1 MNYGINGSISVAAAR
16 PIEVASTTPIALVGD
31 TDVGATGLFFY
42 GSATLALAHVAN
54 ATTGVLRTALELI
67 EKQGVSAPII
77 LGVVR
82 TGLTPVSSP
91 LTPLPVDPTKAD
103 IINMID
109 RLKFAEAET
118 GYKPSI
124 IIAPVWSFD
133 LSVASAM
140 VSMAERFWA
149 FAILDNLA
157 TTETLALAYASNF
170 SSRFALIYSPYVK
183 YYDTVVTGDVTVASS
198 SIIAAMIARGDG
210 EVPFGFAD
218 SVSNRPVLG
227 ISGTQRIIE
236 YADGQDSEARRL
248 RNAGIGSIVKDVG
261 WRTYGFETTDIDPI
275 WQNAERVRTFYAAL
289 TAVMQA
295 SKWARDRRANELV
308 YVRDSVDQFMRELR
322 GNNVAIGFEIYFDMK
337 KNTLAT
343 VTAGK
348 FYLTVKWQNMPTIRE
363 LNIEMIY
370 TDAYGKVL
378 LNIINGG

>member
-1 MNYGINGSISVAAAR
+1 MNYGINGSVSVEAAR

-31 TDVGATGLFFY
+31 TDVGTAGLFFY
-42 GSATLALAHVAN
+42 GSATLALAHVAG
-54 ATTGVLRTALELI
+54 ARAGVLRNALELI
-67 EKQGVSAPII
+67 EKQGVSSPII
-77 LGVVR
+77 LGVA
-82 TGLTPVSSP
+82 TSGANA
-91 LTPLPVDPTKAD
+91 KAD
-103 IINMID
+103 VVAMID

-118 GYKPSI
+118 GYKPNI
-124 IIAPVWSFD
+124 IIAPTWSYD
-133 LSVASAM
+133 LAVASAM

-149 FAILDNLA
+149 MAILDNLA

-170 SSRFALIYSPYVK
+170 SSRFALIYSPNVK
-183 YYDTVVTGDVTVASS
+183 YFDAASATNTSVAPSPV
-198 SIIAAMIARGDG
+198 IAGMIARGDG

-227 ISGTQRIIE
+227 ILGTDRIVE

-248 RNAGIGSIVKDVG
+248 RNAGIGTIVKDVG

-275 WQNAERVRTFYAAL
+275 WQSAERVRTFYASL

-295 SKWARDRRANELV
+295 SKWARDRRANELI
-308 YVRDSVDQFMRELR
+308 YVRDSVDEFMRELR
-322 GNNVAIGFEIYFDMK
+322 GNNVAVGFEIYFDMK

-348 FYLTVKWQNMPTIRE
+348 FYLTVKWQNMPSIRE

-370 TDAYGKVL
+370 TDQYSKVL
-378 LNIINGG
+378 LNIINGGN